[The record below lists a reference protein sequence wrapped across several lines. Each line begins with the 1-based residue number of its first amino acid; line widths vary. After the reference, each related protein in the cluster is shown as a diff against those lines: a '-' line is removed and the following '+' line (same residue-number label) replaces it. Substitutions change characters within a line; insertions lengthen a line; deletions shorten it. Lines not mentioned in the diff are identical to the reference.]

1 MRNCWLTAIAGQ
13 RADAPSNISH
23 EGPTGMEG
31 GGGAWPGNTQHQ
43 GTAGVK
49 GAGGSGGPGCGA
61 GGRWQGLQDNEP
73 TPTTHQHTDPTGVGS
88 AGGSGGHG
96 WPDPTAPGIPAR
108 QGCGARGRRQGL
120 AGQRA
125 DTPSEARSADGS
137 RAGRRPRAHQ
147 AARPSKAHHTGG
159 RVRRRSEHQRRHK
172 QRAPDT
178 RKPRP
183 ADAGRGQPTQSGGKV

>member
-1 MRNCWLTAIAGQ
+1 
-13 RADAPSNISH
+13 
-23 EGPTGMEG
+23 MEG
-31 GGGAWPGNTQHQ
+31 AGRPGR
-43 GTAGVK
+43 
-49 GAGGSGGPGCGA
+49 PDRGA

-120 AGQRA
+120 AGQWA

-147 AARPSKAHHTGG
+147 AARLSKRAGRSTSITTTPQVWRAPEGPEGTGG
-159 RVRRRSEHQRRHK
+159 FRGAAPSEARS
-172 QRAPDT
+172 P
-178 RKPRP
+178 
-183 ADAGRGQPTQSGGKV
+183 